1 MNDVRL
7 ANMFYE
13 QRGPLVFS
21 ASVHLALLVVTAI
34 WVLFF
39 AEQEKEPFQFEL
51 VPPPS
56 GGAAQQQQSQSQPTL
71 EDIKYDPVEDSMPT
85 LDDIQVPE
93 RPVRTIEVEV
103 PPEPKPE
110 PVVTR
115 EQPVVEVTPPK
126 QQQMSLEDFLNQ
138 NPDADKIKNVRKN
151 PAPTTNRRP
160 KINVPQFEG
169 IQIGSLPAAEIASY
183 SQADQ
188 DALGS
193 YIAGFKASLKRAV
206 ASHPSRGAKLSA
218 LVVCDIL
225 ANGSVRNVRIV
236 RSSGDREFDNKVLAG
251 YGRLASYV
259 PPPKGQALMG
269 LQIEFV
275 QQW

>member
-1 MNDVRL
+1 MDDVRL

-21 ASVHLALLVVTAI
+21 ASVHLTLLVVVAV

-39 AEQEKEPFQFEL
+39 SEQEKEPFQFEM

-56 GGAAQQQQSQSQPTL
+56 GGATAQPSQSQPTL
-71 EDIKYDPVEDSMPT
+71 DDIKYDPVEDTMPT
-85 LDDIQVPE
+85 LDDIQLPE
-93 RPVRTIEVEV
+93 RPVRTVEVER
-103 PPEPKPE
+103 PPE
-110 PVVTR
+110 PVVER
-115 EQPVVEVTPPK
+115 EQPVIEVAPPK
-126 QQQMSLEDFLNQ
+126 PAQMSLDDFLKQ
-138 NPDADKIKNVRKN
+138 NPDANKVKNVRTT
-151 PAPTTNRRP
+151 PSPTTRRP
-160 KINVPQFEG
+160 KIDVPQFEG

-206 ASHPSRGAKLSA
+206 ASHPSRGTKLSA
-218 LVVCDIL
+218 SVICDIL

-236 RSSGDREFDNKVLAG
+236 RSSGDGEFDRKVLAG
-251 YGRLASYV
+251 YGRLSSYAR
-259 PPPKGQALMG
+259 PPKGQALMG

-275 QQW
+275 QQ